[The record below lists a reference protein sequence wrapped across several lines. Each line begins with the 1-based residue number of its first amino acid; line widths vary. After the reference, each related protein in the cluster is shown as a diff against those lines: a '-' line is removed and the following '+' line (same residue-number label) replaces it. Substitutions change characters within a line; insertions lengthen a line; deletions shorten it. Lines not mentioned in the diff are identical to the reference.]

1 MKRVLVTGA
10 SGFIGRHAIGHLI
23 EQGYRVEVVSRRD
36 EQWLPG
42 VGVHN
47 VDLLTDARRLIESV
61 RPTHL
66 LHFAWSVVP
75 PAYSESPE
83 NFRWVAASL
92 ELLHA
97 FAASGGQRAVF
108 AGSCAEYDWSGDCC
122 GAQTVLRPRTIYGV
136 CKNALRELFEAACAA
151 MSISGAWGRIFFVYG
166 PHEAPQRLVP
176 SAIRGIGA
184 GEIVPCTDGLQQ
196 RDFLFV
202 DDVASAFVAL
212 LGSDVTGGV
221 DIGSGTAVPVREV
234 VTRIADQMNGHAL
247 IRLGALPRPEQE
259 PAIIRANTERL
270 FGEAGWTPRWTLEA
284 GLAKTIEW
292 WTR

>member
-23 EQGYRVEVVSRRD
+23 EQGYRVDVVSRGD
-36 EQWLPG
+36 QQWPAR

-47 VDLLTDARRLIESV
+47 VDLLADARRLVERV

-75 PAYSESPE
+75 HAYSDSPE
-83 NFRWVAASL
+83 NVRWVAASL

-97 FAASGGQRAVF
+97 FATGGGQRVVF

-122 GAQTVLRPRTIYGV
+122 SSQTALRPRTIYGV
-136 CKNALRELFEAACAA
+136 CKNALRELFEAACATT
-151 MSISGAWGRIFFVYG
+151 SLSGAWGRIFFAYG

-176 SAIRGIGA
+176 SVIRGIGA
-184 GEIVPCTDGLQQ
+184 GEIVPCTDGLQR

-212 LGSDVTGGV
+212 LDSDVTGAI

-234 VTRIADQMNGHAL
+234 VSRIADQMNGHRL
-247 IRLGALPRPEQE
+247 IRLGSLPRPAAE
-259 PAIIRANTERL
+259 PAIIRADTERL
-270 FGEAGWTPRWTLEA
+270 FGDVGWTPRWTLEA
-284 GLAKTIEW
+284 GLAKTIQW
-292 WTR
+292 WMG